1 MSFSETLG
9 DLDNDNQIER
19 ESNHLAELASLRAQ
33 LEQANERIDWLQQQ
47 RQVESEQKEAA
58 LSDSDRFMR
67 ENSDLRAQ
75 LDTARQEIER
85 VRFASFA
92 KDQSITLL
100 ESDRDKALRVAE
112 EAERLCHTLWMG
124 LRLAHDAMVTWF
136 SSEYAESPQ
145 ALTVRAI
152 LDQYTALKA
161 GREVQQRSPQEIAR
175 ECDRITFA
183 PKPTNAAAQKK
194 EGGLAVV
201 GLKAHAED

>member
-75 LDTARQEIER
+75 LDTARQEIE
-85 VRFASFA
+85 
-92 KDQSITLL
+92 KL
-100 ESDRDKALRVAE
+100 ELMAGDSTKFGMELINERDSLRGLVDEMAPHI
-112 EAERLCHTLWMG
+112 ERLRRTIIERHASA
-124 LRLAHDAMVTWF
+124 LAVGASIVTPYDDML
-136 SSEYAESPQ
+136 EKH
-145 ALTVRAI
+145 
-152 LDQYTALKA
+152 TALKA
-161 GREVQQRSPQEIAR
+161 GRV
-175 ECDRITFA
+175 
-183 PKPTNAAAQKK
+183 
-194 EGGLAVV
+194 
-201 GLKAHAED
+201 